1 MTDWVSALL
10 LGVFVIHLVI
20 FARLALRRR
29 EAYYVAVTM
38 TFALLVLAF
47 GLRLLWPELR
57 AGTVALHQM
66 FRWLAWVSA
75 GVSISWLLLRRF
87 ERRRSGSG

>member
-10 LGVFVIHLVI
+10 LGVFLIHLAI

-29 EAYYVAVTM
+29 EAYYVAVTL
-38 TFALLVLAF
+38 TFTLLVLAF

-57 AGTVALHQM
+57 AGGVAAHEV
-66 FRWLAWVSA
+66 FRSLAWVSA
-75 GVSISWLLLRRF
+75 AISIGWLLLRRF
-87 ERRRSGSG
+87 GRRSTSGG